1 MSVIETILIFVGI
14 PAAIYFGV
22 GLFTLRSKF
31 AAAPRYRPG
40 QEWTHQ
46 PMWWSANPG
55 GLLTRAPDDEAAPA
69 GSMPLGG
76 ARGSW

>member
-1 MSVIETILIFVGI
+1 MSVIETILIFVAI
-14 PAAIYFGV
+14 PGVLYFAV

-40 QEWTHQ
+40 QEWNHP
-46 PMWWSANPG
+46 PMWWTANPQ
-55 GLLTRAPDDEAAPA
+55 GLSTRTAEQTAPA
-69 GSMPLGG
+69 ETMTLGG